1 MVAEL
6 VILQARYRLYP
17 LFGGSHMTRT
27 HFRRLAGVAAAIGLI
42 GLGGCALTGHQI
54 VQNRELIPGGTTKTV
69 LVSCPAGK
77 KVLGGGFSTETPD
90 DIRLYSAD
98 PSDGQGNL
106 SDVKWS
112 VMVKNVGTQPRQTTA
127 IAICADAK

>member
-1 MVAEL
+1 MAIDNGQRRRERVSS
-6 VILQARYRLYP
+6 I
-17 LFGGSHMTRT
+17 FGGAHMTTT
-27 HFRRLAGVAAAIGLI
+27 HFRRLAGFVAAIGLT

-54 VQNRELIPGGTTKTV
+54 VQNRELIPGGATKTV

-90 DIRLYSAD
+90 DIKLYSAD
-98 PSDGQGNL
+98 PSDGQGNI

-112 VMVKNVGTQPRQTTA
+112 VMVKNVGTQERQTTA
-127 IAICADAK
+127 IAICANAR

>member
-1 MVAEL
+1 
-6 VILQARYRLYP
+6 
-17 LFGGSHMTRT
+17 MTRT
-27 HFRRLAGVAAAIGLI
+27 HFRRLAGFAAAIGLT
-42 GLGGCALTGHQI
+42 GLGGCVIMGHQI
-54 VQNRELIPGGTTKTV
+54 VQNRELIPGGATKTV

-90 DIRLYSAD
+90 DIKLYSSD

-106 SDVKWS
+106 SAVTWS
-112 VMVKNVGTQPRQTTA
+112 VMVKNTGTQARQTTA

>member
-1 MVAEL
+1 
-6 VILQARYRLYP
+6 
-17 LFGGSHMTRT
+17 MTRT
-27 HFRRLAGVAAAIGLI
+27 HFRRLAGVTAAIGLI

-54 VQNRELIPGGTTKTV
+54 VQNRELIPGGATKTV